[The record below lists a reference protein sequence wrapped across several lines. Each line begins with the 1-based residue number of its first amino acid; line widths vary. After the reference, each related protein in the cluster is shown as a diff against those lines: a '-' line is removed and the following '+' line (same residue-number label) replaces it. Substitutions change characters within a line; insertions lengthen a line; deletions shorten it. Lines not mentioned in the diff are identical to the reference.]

1 MKLEYIETKEK
12 TTEKGDHY
20 IRKIYAIEGYT
31 ITVDDVTYNDGRT
44 YHDVSITAPWRNM
57 TERTYIPEIYYH
69 DGFMGSEA
77 PCIQIQTTSYGSMEP
92 EEFKRFVAAQ
102 QKALEIAEILTEE
115 FITKQQKEG

>member
-12 TTEKGDHY
+12 TTERGDHY

-31 ITVDDVTYNDGRT
+31 ITVDDATYNDGST
-44 YHDVSITAPWRNM
+44 YHDVSITAPRHDLS
-57 TERTYIPEIYYH
+57 ERTYIPEIYYH

-77 PCIQIQTTSYGSMEP
+77 PRIQIQTTSYGSMEP

-102 QKALEIAEILTEE
+102 QKALEIAEILTKE
-115 FITKQQKEG
+115 FITKQQEGG